1 MIYNDDIIHSSVSMN
16 RSSTKTAASTP
27 ASEETKSATREPRG
41 TRRRRE
47 TREKLL
53 EAAFRLMAEQGS
65 DGVTI
70 NEITE
75 EADVGIGSFYN
86 HFESKDAIYSAVLDQ
101 VFEEFGDALD
111 ALTATVTDPAEKIA
125 VCIRHTVLRARRD
138 PLWGRFLV
146 REGMSVHAMD
156 RGLGARLLR
165 DIQAGLAKGRFKVP
179 DPLMSFVALGS
190 GVLGAISAQLE
201 LDTEHASLK
210 KFQLDV
216 NHLPERAA
224 AVLLHGLG
232 LSFEQAQKIS
242 QGALPV
248 VGEPPLA

>member
-1 MIYNDDIIHSSVSMN
+1 MN
-16 RSSTKTAASTP
+16 RPSAKKAAAAP
-27 ASEETKSATREPRG
+27 APEVRPVAAREPRG
-41 TRRRRE
+41 ARRRRE

-86 HFESKDAIYSAVLDQ
+86 HFESKEAIYGAVLDQ

-111 ALTATVTDPAEKIA
+111 ALTATVTDPAEKIS
-125 VCIRHTVLRARRD
+125 VCVRHTVLRARRD

-146 REGMSVHAMD
+146 REGMSAQVMD

-165 DIQAGLAKGRFKVP
+165 DIQAGLAKGRFKTP

-201 LDTEHASLK
+201 VDARPETFK
-210 KFQLDV
+210 RFQLDAG
-216 NHLPERAA
+216 HLPERAA

-232 LSFEQAQKIS
+232 LTFEQAQKIS
-242 QGALPV
+242 RGALPV
-248 VGEPPLA
+248 VGEPS